1 MCSEDNNPF
10 SSLHRAIRSCL
21 LYVSGSSA
29 SFLELYVPDVY
40 LSRPL
45 RLYNP
50 AFSCHPSEACSVLR
64 SPYGEREFGEKKKKK
79 ALQSHYTCWHW
90 PCNSVEVACLQRLEK
105 FICASAVDRLK
116 AHCVVLGE
124 DILIRRGRIVIDT
137 NKLSAHA
144 SLNNLTL
151 KDNFIPFHFV
161 FFKLFWGPCFPQ
173 RTACLLSYGK
183 DEYFWVCLISSLVL
197 LKLSLNV
204 FSKTT

>member
-1 MCSEDNNPF
+1 MIILFQVYTELSVHASCT
-10 SSLHRAIRSCL
+10 SL
-21 LYVSGSSA
+21 
-29 SFLELYVPDVY
+29 D
-40 LSRPL
+40 PL
-45 RLYNP
+45 RLSLNCMCRTFTSVVLCVCITQHFP
-50 AFSCHPSEACSVLR
+50 AIPPRPAVCWGHHMVKESSER
-64 SPYGEREFGEKKKKK
+64 KKKKK

-105 FICASAVDRLK
+105 FIYASAVDRLK

-137 NKLSAHA
+137 NKLSARA